1 MNFDYITSHETDK
14 NKYIDRGLLQLEH
27 FVSKLDVKEY
37 EMPEL
42 HYQETNEN
50 MVLHMSQALFF
61 NSGSHLKQ
69 IHYELRS
76 NSYVESFNH

>member
-14 NKYIDRGLLQLEH
+14 KKYIERGILQLEH
-27 FVSKLDVKEY
+27 FVSKLDVKES

-42 HYQETNEN
+42 HYQEKNAN
-50 MVLHMSQALFF
+50 MVLHTSQASFF

-69 IHYELRS
+69 ITM
-76 NSYVESFNH
+76 N